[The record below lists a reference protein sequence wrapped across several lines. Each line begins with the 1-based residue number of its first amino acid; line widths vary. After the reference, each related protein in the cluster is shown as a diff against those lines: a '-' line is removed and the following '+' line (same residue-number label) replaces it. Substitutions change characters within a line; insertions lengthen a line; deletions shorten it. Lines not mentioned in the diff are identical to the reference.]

1 MKNRIM
7 VCLATAVLAI
17 FLAQSAPRTQSS
29 TASAILHGIVTDPS
43 GAAIPGAS
51 VAVSSGQFVRTL
63 STDETGQYAIPGLS
77 PGHYRV
83 QIHSAGFSAF
93 EKTGL
98 VLSAGYQT
106 EADAQLSIR
115 TAKQEITV
123 TD

>member
-1 MKNRIM
+1 MKKRIM
-7 VCLATAVLAI
+7 IGLAAAGLVI

-29 TASAILHGIVTDPS
+29 EARGMLHGFVTDPS

-51 VAVSSGQFVRTL
+51 VTVSNGQFVRTL
-63 STDETGQYAIPGLS
+63 STNETGQYAISGLP

-83 QIHSAGFSAF
+83 QIHSPGFSTFA
-93 EKTGL
+93 KSGL
-98 VLSAGYQT
+98 VLSAGRET
-106 EADAQLSIR
+106 EGDAQLAIR

>member
-1 MKNRIM
+1 M
-7 VCLATAVLAI
+7 
-17 FLAQSAPRTQSS
+17 
-29 TASAILHGIVTDPS
+29 
-43 GAAIPGAS
+43 
-51 VAVSSGQFVRTL
+51 SSGQFVRTL

-83 QIHSAGFSAF
+83 QIHSAGFSTF
-93 EKTGL
+93 EKAGL